1 MSSGYNI
8 NDLNRCIHD
17 DTWHHSCEEL
27 SSVYTPV
34 SGPPGSREV
43 LRLHRPVGRQPGI
56 LEPRQRSAVLRETLS
71 NGETGLR
78 WRGHA
83 TRCALIIF
91 PASCSHWAAYPRV
104 CIGGHII
111 GICLSLTCS
120 TPGPRT
126 RIRWVPTRRRSCYT
140 SKATPVIE
148 VTPIDSPSRKWNLTT
163 PGALLSCSYVLHA
176 TNAYALHILPPPQ
189 WSPWYHPDP
198 RASHRL
204 PHRRALG
211 RAYTEGMGQE
221 RGLRLLVPVSGLEC
235 GS

>member
-8 NDLNRCIHD
+8 NDLNHCIHD
-17 DTWHHSCEEL
+17 DTWHHGCEEKF
-27 SSVYTPV
+27 SMCTSV
-34 SGPPGSREV
+34 SGHLGSREA
-43 LRLHRPVGRQPGI
+43 LRLRRPVGRQLGV

-140 SKATPVIE
+140 SKATPVTEI
-148 VTPIDSPSRKWNLTT
+148 TPTDSPSCRWNLT
-163 PGALLSCSYVLHA
+163 PPCGSISSSYVLRA
-176 TNAYALHILPPPQ
+176 TNAYALHLL
-189 WSPWYHPDP
+189 SPTP
-198 RASHRL
+198 RSR
-204 PHRRALG
+204 
-211 RAYTEGMGQE
+211 
-221 RGLRLLVPVSGLEC
+221 
-235 GS
+235 